1 MTTEKTRKAK
11 RIYVCP
17 NADGSVRLARP
28 DDAERFPLYRDI
40 WGTFDGDAGFLLE
53 TYAGIAGYR
62 DLVDEHDAPIDEA
75 SANLLASAAQ
85 LLSDPGTPWEEL
97 SESEERRVSDAHIQ
111 AEIAYLATDKPAE
124 VRWHE

>member
-1 MTTEKTRKAK
+1 MTAEKTRRAK
-11 RIYVCP
+11 RVYVCP
-17 NADGSVRLARP
+17 TDDGGIRLARP

-40 WGTFDGDAGFLLE
+40 WGTFDEDAGFLLE

-97 SESEERRVSDAHIQ
+97 SEPEERRVSDAYVQAMIGYLASGKA
-111 AEIAYLATDKPAE
+111 AEIL
-124 VRWHE
+124 WHE

>member
-11 RIYVCP
+11 RVYVCP
-17 NADGSVRLARP
+17 TDDGGIRLARP
-28 DDAERFPLYRDI
+28 DDAEKFPLYWDV
-40 WGTFDGDAGFLLE
+40 WGTFDGDGRFLLE
-53 TYAGIAGYR
+53 TYGGIAGYR
-62 DLVDEHDAPIDEA
+62 DLVGEHDAPIDEA
-75 SANLLASAAQ
+75 SANLLTSISR
-85 LLSDPGTPWEEL
+85 LYSDPLTPWEEL